1 LLVKKKKKGKG
12 KTEGGRWC
20 GEMIYHLGVAGA
32 VESSKASA
40 LYCYCSGNGSGSG
53 SGCVGKT

>member
-1 LLVKKKKKGKG
+1 MLVKKKKKGKG

-53 SGCVGKT
+53 

>member
-1 LLVKKKKKGKG
+1 MVVKKKKKKGKG

-32 VESSKASA
+32 VGQVRQVLCTAG
-40 LYCYCSGNGSGSG
+40 YCSGNNSGSR
-53 SGCVGKT
+53 